1 MSEVKARANALL
13 QETLGPSAERIRS
26 TLRDFG
32 FSGYAADAFCA
43 LVRISDASAGDL
55 VVKTGIPDSKIYY
68 ALDELAEK
76 GLVEVQEGKPK
87 TYRVVPAKEVEIRL
101 NRLVEA
107 EYDRR
112 RAATTRLGSLLEPLR
127 AATKSPGTDVAY
139 IVKGLPN
146 IVARAKALVSS
157 ARKEVVVL
165 ASDEEIFR
173 KLEDDLARS
182 ARRRVRIRLAVPEIP
197 VMKDLESR
205 RNPSDRLWVRPS
217 GRRWPTGLDDV
228 PDGGRRRLCDY
239 VDRSDAGPARS
250 RLLGESALLRHVIL
264 ASHAN
269 RSLHRKCESRQTG
282 NYREE
287 EEKGHG

>member
-26 TLRDFG
+26 TLRDLG

-43 LVRISDASAGDL
+43 LVRISDATAGDL

-127 AATKSPGTDVAY
+127 TSTD
-139 IVKGLPN
+139 PT
-146 IVARAKALVSS
+146 LVQ
-157 ARKEVVVL
+157 L
-165 ASDEEIFR
+165 
-173 KLEDDLARS
+173 
-182 ARRRVRIRLAVPEIP
+182 
-197 VMKDLESR
+197 
-205 RNPSDRLWVRPS
+205 
-217 GRRWPTGLDDV
+217 GLD
-228 PDGGRRRLCDY
+228 Y
-239 VDRSDAGPARS
+239 W
-250 RLLGESALLRHVIL
+250 ESPRCCV
-264 ASHAN
+264 
-269 RSLHRKCESRQTG
+269 T
-282 NYREE
+282 
-287 EEKGHG
+287 

>member
-32 FSGYAADAFCA
+32 FSGCAADAFCA
-43 LVRISDASAGDL
+43 LVRISDATAGDL

-107 EYDRR
+107 DYDRR

-127 AATKSPGTDVAY
+127 ASTRSPGTDVAY

-146 IVARAKALVSS
+146 IVARAMGIAHS
-157 ARKEVVVL
+157 
-165 ASDEEIFR
+165 
-173 KLEDDLARS
+173 
-182 ARRRVRIRLAVPEIP
+182 
-197 VMKDLESR
+197 ESR
-205 RNPSDRLWVRPS
+205 KAS
-217 GRRWPTGLDDV
+217 GMASEEVT
-228 PDGGRRRLCDY
+228 
-239 VDRSDAGPARS
+239 
-250 RLLGESALLRHVIL
+250 LGKL
-264 ASHAN
+264 A
-269 RSLHRKCESRQTG
+269 
-282 NYREE
+282 
-287 EEKGHG
+287 